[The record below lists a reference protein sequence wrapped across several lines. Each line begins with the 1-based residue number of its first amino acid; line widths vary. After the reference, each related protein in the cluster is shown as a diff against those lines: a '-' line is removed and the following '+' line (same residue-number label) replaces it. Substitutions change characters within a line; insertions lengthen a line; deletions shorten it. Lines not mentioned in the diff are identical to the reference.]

1 MRYESKYDYL
11 QHYGV
16 KGQKH
21 GLRRFQNE
29 DGSLTAEGREHYG
42 VGEKKSGR
50 FNGISSSNSTQRG
63 KEKRPSNQNEGEAKA
78 KKNHDRAKKILAV
91 AAAASLTAVAAYAAS
106 KAIKSKASTLLG
118 REQARDTKL
127 IMLGHDR
134 MSKNIGQDQHYDY
147 KVKNDLL
154 EQLRQHT
161 NAELSG
167 TNKYYDSKRESM
179 SRSTRESLRY
189 IRGEKGSSSS
199 NSSARSDSQ
208 KRTTSSSSSPAR
220 SESPKRTTSSNAA
233 ANERAMRNL
242 EELRRLTAD
251 REARMNRLDE
261 SLARANQAARGGS
274 KKKRHR

>member
-21 GLRRFQNE
+21 GLRRYQNE

-42 VGEKKSGR
+42 VGEKKGGR
-50 FNGISSSNSTQRG
+50 SNGINDSNSSQGR
-63 KEKRPSNQNEGEAKA
+63 KEKRPSNQNAGEAKA
-78 KKNHDRAKKILAV
+78 KKNRDRAKKILAV

-106 KAIKSKASTLLG
+106 KAIKSKAVNLLSK
-118 REQARDTKL
+118 EQARDINR
-127 IMLGHDR
+127 IMFRHDR
-134 MSKNIGQDQHYDY
+134 IRKEIGQDQHYD
-147 KVKNDLL
+147 LL
-154 EQLRQHT
+154 DELRQHT

-179 SRSTRESLRY
+179 SRSTLESLRY
-189 IRGEKGSSSS
+189 IRGNKDSSQSS
-199 NSSARSDSQ
+199 SSARSDSP
-208 KRTTSSSSSPAR
+208 KRTTSSSTSSAR
-220 SESPKRTTSSNAA
+220 SESPKRTTSSNA

-242 EELRRLTAD
+242 EELRRLNAE

-274 KKKRHR
+274 KKKRRR